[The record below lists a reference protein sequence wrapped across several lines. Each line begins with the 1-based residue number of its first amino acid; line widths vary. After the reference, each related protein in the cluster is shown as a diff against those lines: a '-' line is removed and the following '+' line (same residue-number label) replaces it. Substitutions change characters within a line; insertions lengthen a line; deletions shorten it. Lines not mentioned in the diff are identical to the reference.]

1 MNDIESIPVTF
12 VNFTFIFFC
21 FSQIL
26 KNGLR
31 FENGAEITYESHDDI
46 TKKPG
51 TKAFNSF
58 RFHALSTNITNL
70 GNLENLIECRFSD
83 FDLMTQLC
91 CNFLHRSCDGT
102 LVEVFG
108 RFQRAVKISLIF
120 SGVSSWHP

>member
-1 MNDIESIPVTF
+1 MPEKPNAPRVSGNLLLAQVNDIESIPDTF

-70 GNLENLIECRFSD
+70 GNLENLVECRFS
-83 FDLMTQLC
+83 
-91 CNFLHRSCDGT
+91 
-102 LVEVFG
+102 
-108 RFQRAVKISLIF
+108 ALIAK
-120 SGVSSWHP
+120 